1 MTTTPRPPPKMIALP
16 ATDERVKT
24 LAATIKREALSK
36 AAASKENAVRVDLPA
51 LAAAAEAIR
60 AHQALLAASWDD
72 LLAAGFRHP
81 LSEAPLGSM
90 VVEYF
95 LEALGHVLHDDFHS
109 VEDPGGS

>member
-1 MTTTPRPPPKMIALP
+1 MIALP

-36 AAASKENAVRVDLPA
+36 AAALKENAVRVDLPA

-60 AHQALLAASWDD
+60 SHQALLAASWDD
-72 LLAAGFRHP
+72 LWGDNPMLVLTRGRRLVF
-81 LSEAPLGSM
+81 E
-90 VVEYF
+90 F